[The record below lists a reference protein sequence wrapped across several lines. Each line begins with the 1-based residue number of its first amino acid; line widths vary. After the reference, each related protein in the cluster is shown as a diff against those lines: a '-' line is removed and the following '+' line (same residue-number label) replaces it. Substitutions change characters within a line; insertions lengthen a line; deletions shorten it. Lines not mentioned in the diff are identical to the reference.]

1 VRPGPDRLAAAQQ
14 ALANLGVT
22 VTDLQ
27 PQDTPLA
34 PTFGEYLPIVIA
46 AAGPG
51 ASRIYSTYWA
61 RMATIW
67 GDRRLDDVYVSD
79 IEAMK
84 NTAAATARPSRH
96 QHWARRCARWRKP
109 TASWSPH

>member
-1 VRPGPDRLAAAQQ
+1 MRPGPGQLAAAQQ

-27 PQDTPLA
+27 PQAAPLA
-34 PTFGEYLPIVIA
+34 LTFGDYLPIVIA

-67 GDRRLDDVYVSD
+67 GYRRLDD
-79 IEAMK
+79 M
-84 NTAAATARPSRH
+84 
-96 QHWARRCARWRKP
+96 
-109 TASWSPH
+109 